1 MKIKE
6 ITLRESYKVTQTSP
20 QGLELTAQDGTKM
33 ILPPEKAAAIQA
45 DPANPNKFTMNPDAM
60 ATPDGTQPQQ
70 PVGPTMGAEV
80 ELPMGIQ
87 TTETQEEDDMMSSG
101 INHDIGGDPTDQFI
115 NDVTDHN
122 FGKSDRHHK
131 HHVRESAELDA
142 MLVIAGLR

>member
-6 ITLRESYKVTQTSP
+6 ITLGENYKVTQNSP

-45 DPANPNKFTMNPDAM
+45 DPNDPNKFTMNPDAM
-60 ATPDGTQPQQ
+60 ATHDGMQQQQ

-80 ELPMGIQ
+80 ELPIGMQ
-87 TTETQEEDDMMSSG
+87 TTETQEENDLMKSG
-101 INHDIGGDPTDQFI
+101 INHPIGGDPTDDLI
-115 NDVTDHN
+115 NDIT
-122 FGKSDRHHK
+122 KKDRHHA

-142 MLVIAGLR
+142 MLVIAGLK